1 MQNRLCPQ
9 VPIGCRRSFYHETL
23 FSRLLSVRKMLV
35 LCFSFFCSCST
46 LLPGAGASCAHRQQ
60 TKTGTGLPSWDS
72 HPSEDLSEPPS
83 LRVPAFCEAVTGRKY
98 HYRLPASWQAI
109 RHGSPWD
116 GHFPLCTFDA
126 IFLTGIPCRW
136 SWRVLRSAKTGS

>member
-1 MQNRLCPQ
+1 MIISRSIFFCIFSSCNFASWGENACP
-9 VPIGCRRSFYHETL
+9 L
-23 FSRLLSVRKMLV
+23 

-46 LLPGAGASCAHRQQ
+46 LLPGAGTSCAHRQQ

-83 LRVPAFCEAVTGRKY
+83 LRDPAFCGAVTGRKY

-109 RHGSPWD
+109 RNGSPWD
-116 GHFPLCTFDA
+116 GHFSLCTFGS
-126 IFLTGIPCRW
+126 IFLPGFPLQVVMACPP
-136 SWRVLRSAKTGS
+136 LC